1 MMAKTLG
8 FRSWLPIR
16 SRLQCLV
23 FEFNASRMQGATIST
38 LQEQHLTVEAEIP
51 NLEKK
56 LREFKRSVPIEEAST
71 PPSSW
76 YTDPAFAEFEMDR
89 VFSRGWQAVG
99 HIGQV
104 ENPGDFFTGRVGKS
118 RYVVCKNEEGQ
129 VQAFHNVCRHHAA
142 AVASGSGC
150 THSFV
155 CPYH

>member
-16 SRLQCLV
+16 SQLRCLV
-23 FEFNASRMQGATIST
+23 FEFNASRKQRATIST
-38 LQEQHLTVEAEIP
+38 LQEQHLAVEAEIP

-99 HIGQV
+99 K
-104 ENPGDFFTGRVGKS
+104 FS
-118 RYVVCKNEEGQ
+118 
-129 VQAFHNVCRHHAA
+129 
-142 AVASGSGC
+142 
-150 THSFV
+150 
-155 CPYH
+155 

>member
-1 MMAKTLG
+1 MAKTLG

-16 SRLQCLV
+16 SQLRCLV
-23 FEFNASRMQGATIST
+23 FEFNASRKQRATIST
-38 LQEQHLTVEAEIP
+38 LQEQHLAVEAEIP

-99 HIGQV
+99 K
-104 ENPGDFFTGRVGKS
+104 FFLNTFF
-118 RYVVCKNEEGQ
+118 
-129 VQAFHNVCRHHAA
+129 AFLCV
-142 AVASGSGC
+142 
-150 THSFV
+150 THLFLQLK
-155 CPYH
+155 